1 MIKNL
6 KLVNSVLV
14 LRTTLQ
20 THGISKDNNL
30 YIRKEITIAQVTN
43 LLATMLALITGG
55 SAGMG
60 LEYARQLAARGY
72 DLILVSNRQDEL
84 ECAVSTLSIQ
94 FPVSIRGRYQDLS
107 LPSSA
112 DDLTAWCQSQ
122 QILPDILINNAGMYF
137 FKELEWADMDRVQ
150 AMLNLHVQTVTR
162 LSLLMGLAMKERGSG
177 RILIVSSMTA
187 RIPAPGITIYSAT
200 KAYLRSFGKSLHYE
214 FRPYGVGVTTVCP
227 AAIATPLYRMSPRLM
242 NWGLKTG
249 LVHTPKWLVKRALRA
264 MFRGRRVV
272 SPSLM
277 NLWLPAFI
285 ALLPGFLVAAIW
297 KRLK

>member
-1 MIKNL
+1 
-6 KLVNSVLV
+6 
-14 LRTTLQ
+14 
-20 THGISKDNNL
+20 
-30 YIRKEITIAQVTN
+30 
-43 LLATMLALITGG
+43 MLALITGG

-84 ECAVSTLSIQ
+84 DSAVSTLSSQ

-122 QILPDILINNAGMYF
+122 QILP
-137 FKELEWADMDRVQ
+137 
-150 AMLNLHVQTVTR
+150 
-162 LSLLMGLAMKERGSG
+162 
-177 RILIVSSMTA
+177 
-187 RIPAPGITIYSAT
+187 
-200 KAYLRSFGKSLHYE
+200 
-214 FRPYGVGVTTVCP
+214 
-227 AAIATPLYRMSPRLM
+227 AIATPLYRMSPRLM

-249 LVHTPKWLVKRALRA
+249 LVHSPKWLVKRALRA

-277 NLWLPAFI
+277 NLWLPALI
-285 ALLPGFLVAAIW
+285 SLLPGFLVAAIW
-297 KRLK
+297 KRLKK